1 MKRFWKTTLLAIFL
15 PMMAA
20 AQNNDFCGTEVT
32 PADLEAIHELRE
44 GLQRYD
50 AEKYRSQSFDIPVQI
65 HIIRNSE
72 GKGGTDEQVIFEEL
86 DLVNDLYA
94 PANIEFL
101 VNKSINFID
110 SDRFFD
116 YHKSDETLLAGTH
129 DVEGALNIYFANTVS
144 TTNSNICGYTHL
156 PGSGLDRVFM
166 AKGCA
171 GNGSTLAHEIGHY
184 LSLMHTHGFSSGSN
198 ELVDGSN
205 CEQEGDL
212 ICDTPADPKLT
223 GLVNGDCEYTGNEL
237 DPNGQPY
244 QPDVENI
251 MSYAPSYCRSQ
262 FTQEQVD
269 QMVYSL
275 QQNHQNLI
283 IDESYVTVA
292 DMLQTQ
298 SAVMNSTLALE
309 VYPNPSNGQ
318 FNITLDN
325 AEETTGNFNVSV
337 MSMNGQVVY
346 QTTTQD
352 LAYQPVQ
359 LDLSQFD
366 RGIYLLNVVG
376 DRTMLTQKL
385 MYQ

>member
-50 AEKYRSQSFDIPVQI
+50 ADKYRSQSFDIPVQI

-94 PANIEFL
+94 AANIEFL

-116 YHKSDETLLAGTH
+116 YHKSDEALLAGTH

-223 GLVNGDCEYTGNEL
+223 GLVNGDCEYTGSEL

-244 QPDVENI
+244 HPDVENI

-309 VYPNPSNGQ
+309 VFPNPSNGQ
-318 FNITLDN
+318 FNISLDN
-325 AEETTGNFNVSV
+325 AEETTGYFNVSV

-352 LAYQPVQ
+352 LAYHSVQ
-359 LDLSQFD
+359 LDLSQYD